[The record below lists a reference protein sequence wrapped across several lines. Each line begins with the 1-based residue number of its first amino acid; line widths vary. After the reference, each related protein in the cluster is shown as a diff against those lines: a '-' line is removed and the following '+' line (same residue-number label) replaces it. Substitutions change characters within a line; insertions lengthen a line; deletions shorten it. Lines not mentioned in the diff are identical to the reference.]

1 MVGNPLYSMPKDLQE
16 NGKEKLL
23 TICFYFHRYRKYF
36 CGWVHLQMYSNTVL
50 LKWNVLSFDLIMFV
64 LKNQKSLI
72 VVDKKVCLEGEK
84 IGGICYF
91 YAYSTI
97 LCFTTFLI
105 AIYDYLP
112 YKCTQHSV
120 LEQAV
125 SQDEWDSN
133 TKLFFLDWNLIE
145 GLIW

>member
-36 CGWVHLQMYSNTVL
+36 CGWVHLKIKTYSNTVL
-50 LKWNVLSFDLIMFV
+50 LKWNTYLVLWLDNVCFEKSEKFDSCWQEG
-64 LKNQKSLI
+64 LK
-72 VVDKKVCLEGEK
+72 GEK

-112 YKCTQHSV
+112 YKCTQKC
-120 LEQAV
+120 L
-125 SQDEWDSN
+125 N
-133 TKLFFLDWNLIE
+133 KLYLRMNETQIQNYFFLIE
-145 GLIW
+145 TWLKV